1 MGEILYFKN
10 CDERKKAEEI
20 LKKNWPEV
28 SFVVM
33 RIDKNEILQEQRI
46 HFGKWDVNEENMSV
60 FYDNKESK
68 IPKIHWEISVF
79 LVSEPGFGL
88 SIKERA
94 YALLLTETEA
104 LLELEG
110 LLNVIEKTGSQ
121 IIKTEAGRYKFE
133 ELVV

>member
-1 MGEILYFKN
+1 
-10 CDERKKAEEI
+10 
-20 LKKNWPEV
+20 
-28 SFVVM
+28 M

-60 FYDNKESK
+60 FYDNKEIKISK
-68 IPKIHWEISVF
+68 IQWEILVF
-79 LVSEPGFGL
+79 LLSEPGFGF
-88 SIKERA
+88 SIKEIA

-104 LLELEG
+104 LVELEG